1 MYKGKEFAKQI
12 HLIQKNATT
21 ERKACL
27 KKTTNK
33 QENKI
38 SLTQMSEVKLYMKVV
53 KYRPDNKSYS
63 YIKKK
68 LYKCGIFAC
77 NLCPGKLSD
86 LTQKPFGLWATVYSW
101 LITQCNS
108 QWSPMTACFF
118 NSANRI
124 TSSISSLV
132 VFSLFCNKYLSPAVT
147 PQLSDLD
154 KLQENGLPLD
164 GLRFSQ
170 YSLRALC
177 SNHIKITLWQGL
189 S

>member
-1 MYKGKEFAKQI
+1 MWSISRTIKVTAT
-12 HLIQKNATT
+12 LRKNSINVAYLLVTYV
-21 ERKACL
+21 
-27 KKTTNK
+27 
-33 QENKI
+33 QEI
-38 SLTQMSEVKLYMKVV
+38 AV
-53 KYRPDNKSYS
+53 RPR
-63 YIKKK
+63 
-68 LYKCGIFAC
+68 
-77 NLCPGKLSD
+77 
-86 LTQKPFGLWATVYSW
+86 TKPFGLSATVYSW
-101 LITQCNS
+101 LITQCKS

-118 NSANRI
+118 NSAYWI

-154 KLQENGLPLD
+154 KLQENGLPLE

-177 SNHIKITLWQGL
+177 SNHIKITLWQSL